1 MFLSHFFISFNRHDE
16 QEKSVLWLFCF
27 TSFKFCWS
35 SEWKFSLDLKFDGFW
50 TVRTIFAATH
60 IFVFSYFYSYFHIF
74 ISCCTPRTKVDTK
87 DIFIRKKEFTIF
99 WKDAA
104 AASQQKSCWNFSCCK
119 LFCSF
124 STVFTISA
132 SFGAPISDLSNFYIS
147 SAWSRRHSIWL
158 CDLSL
163 EMRSQEGVC
172 HLPQG
177 FSIQKV
183 FFSLTSYIAAGLHKH
198 SRRPWGGRTCKAGEV
213 SFCIILDVA
222 GDTAA
227 DVKESE
233 SNSGR
238 KEGGCHK
245 SSCSEK
251 YTAE

>member
-1 MFLSHFFISFNRHDE
+1 MLRFLIFPTFIFP
-16 QEKSVLWLFCF
+16 VL
-27 TSFKFCWS
+27 
-35 SEWKFSLDLKFDGFW
+35 
-50 TVRTIFAATH
+50 
-60 IFVFSYFYSYFHIF
+60 
-74 ISCCTPRTKVDTK
+74 
-87 DIFIRKKEFTIF
+87 
-99 WKDAA
+99 
-104 AASQQKSCWNFSCCK
+104 
-119 LFCSF
+119 
-124 STVFTISA
+124 
-132 SFGAPISDLSNFYIS
+132 GAPISDLSNFYIS
-147 SAWSRRHSIWL
+147 SAWCRRHSIWL

-245 SSCSEK
+245 SSSGKIHSWVSHPSYYRCEFIPFMSPQEVGF
-251 YTAE
+251 

>member
-1 MFLSHFFISFNRHDE
+1 MLLLQVSRRVVETSHVVNFFAVSAPFLQFPPALVLRFLISPTFIFP
-16 QEKSVLWLFCF
+16 VL
-27 TSFKFCWS
+27 
-35 SEWKFSLDLKFDGFW
+35 
-50 TVRTIFAATH
+50 
-60 IFVFSYFYSYFHIF
+60 
-74 ISCCTPRTKVDTK
+74 
-87 DIFIRKKEFTIF
+87 
-99 WKDAA
+99 
-104 AASQQKSCWNFSCCK
+104 
-119 LFCSF
+119 
-124 STVFTISA
+124 
-132 SFGAPISDLSNFYIS
+132 GAPISDLSDFYNS
-147 SAWSRRHSIWL
+147 SAWCRRHSIWL

-177 FSIQKV
+177 FSIQRI
-183 FFSLTSYIAAGLHKH
+183 FFSLTSYIVVGLHKH

-222 GDTAA
+222 ADTAA

>member
-1 MFLSHFFISFNRHDE
+1 MMNKRNLYFDYFVLPLSNFVDPVNGNFPSIS
-16 QEKSVLWLFCF
+16 
-27 TSFKFCWS
+27 
-35 SEWKFSLDLKFDGFW
+35 SLMDSGRCAQYFPP
-50 TVRTIFAATH
+50 H
-60 IFVFSYFYSYFHIF
+60 IFSYFHIFYSYFHIF
-74 ISCCTPRTKVDTK
+74 MSCCTPRN

-99 WKDAA
+99 WKDAT

-119 LFCSF
+119 VFCSF
-124 STVFTISA
+124 STVFTLSA

-147 SAWSRRHSIWL
+147 SAWCRRHSIWL

-163 EMRSQEGVC
+163 EMRRQEGVC

-177 FSIQKV
+177 FSIQRV
-183 FFSLTSYIAAGLHKH
+183 FFSLTSFIFVGFHKH